1 MHDRL
6 GGQPKLTQS
15 IVVIDTED
23 IIDKINKYLQHVVKT
38 K

>member
-1 MHDRL
+1 MS
-6 GGQPKLTQS
+6 LTP
-15 IVVIDTED
+15 ED